1 MNMYGESSSDP
12 FELKKLARLRI
23 SDADVYTETRVF
35 LIIEIHAITL
45 FNHRIIESSFLF
57 PSYSFSSVNTL
68 LLLLL
73 SLIDKFT
80 QIAHDAL
87 KISI

>member
-45 FNHRIIESSFLF
+45 FNHRIIELSSHR
-57 PSYSFSSVNTL
+57 SSSL
-68 LLLLL
+68 RIL
-73 SLIDKFT
+73 SRVLIRFYFYCFR
-80 QIAHDAL
+80 
-87 KISI
+87 

>member
-23 SDADVYTETRVF
+23 SDVYTETRVF

-45 FNHRIIESSFLF
+45 FNHRIIELSSHR
-57 PSYSFSSVNTL
+57 SSSL
-68 LLLLL
+68 RIL
-73 SLIDKFT
+73 SRVLIRFYFYCFR
-80 QIAHDAL
+80 
-87 KISI
+87 